1 MIRPVVWAK
10 MEGIV
15 FGATKKDAHSFSK
28 NLQNKKFTWRQ
39 INISSRYIIRKSNS
53 KIKLVKNFMRQ
64 ECYQLFSFAKN
75 N

>member
-28 NLQNKKFTWRQ
+28 NLQNK
-39 INISSRYIIRKSNS
+39 NLHGD
-53 KIKLVKNFMRQ
+53 KLIFPQ
-64 ECYQLFSFAKN
+64 DI
-75 N
+75 